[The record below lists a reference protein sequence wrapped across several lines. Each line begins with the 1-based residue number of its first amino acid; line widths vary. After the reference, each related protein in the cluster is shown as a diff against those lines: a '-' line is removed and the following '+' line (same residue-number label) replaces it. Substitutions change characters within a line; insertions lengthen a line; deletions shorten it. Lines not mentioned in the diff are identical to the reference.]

1 VHRDLDQLSV
11 ATIRT
16 LAMDAVPP
24 VAYVLW
30 QRFLRYDPDDPV
42 WPNRDRLVLSNG
54 HASML
59 LFEQQPAEY
68 RANVLPPGVKA
79 SVAVEQASTLG
90 WNAIVST
97 ASALLERGE
106 G

>member
-79 SVAVEQASTLG
+79 RVVEQASTLG